1 MTYLTPQDLYH
12 TYKNTHQHINHTP
25 ITYRAGQ
32 NVYVHTPNGRHMSES
47 TRPNP
52 VSRPRVLRC
61 AIIRRR
67 RHDVRVH
74 ALYDHP
80 SARHGERAVRIF
92 MFAYIAPRKPRGTRV
107 TRRCPAS
114 PPMTLAIG
122 IMTHGSCASHPS
134 SSRAHRIARRADSR
148 THALT
153 ITHGFS
159 THRSTKTVR
168 RNAVVVRAEGEVRF
182 ARSRARGFDRILGGN
197 DQS

>member
-1 MTYLTPQDLYH
+1 MSVYTPPMDA
-12 TYKNTHQHINHTP
+12 IC
-25 ITYRAGQ
+25 
-32 NVYVHTPNGRHMSES
+32 
-47 TRPNP
+47 PNP
-52 VSRPRVLRC
+52 LARIPSRDLTRC

-92 MFAYIAPRKPRGTRV
+92 TSPYIAPRKPRGTRV

-153 ITHGFS
+153 ITHGFPRTEPRRPCVATPSSCAPKARYVRPIARPAGSIESWGVTTNHDQGTS
-159 THRSTKTVR
+159 TLV
-168 RNAVVVRAEGEVRF
+168 
-182 ARSRARGFDRILGGN
+182 DLL
-197 DQS
+197 Q

>member
-1 MTYLTPQDLYH
+1 MSVYTPPMDA
-12 TYKNTHQHINHTP
+12 IC
-25 ITYRAGQ
+25 
-32 NVYVHTPNGRHMSES
+32 
-47 TRPNP
+47 PNP
-52 VSRPRVLRC
+52 LARIPSRDLTRC

-92 MFAYIAPRKPRGTRV
+92 TSPYIAPRKPRGTRV
-107 TRRCPAS
+107 TRRFPAS
-114 PPMTLAIG
+114 ASPLMTLAIG
-122 IMTHGSCASHPS
+122 IMMHGSCASHPS
-134 SSRAHRIARRADSR
+134 SSCAHRIARRADSR

-168 RNAVVVRAEGEVRF
+168 RNAVVVRAEGEVR
-182 ARSRARGFDRILGGN
+182 APDRAPRGFDRILGGN